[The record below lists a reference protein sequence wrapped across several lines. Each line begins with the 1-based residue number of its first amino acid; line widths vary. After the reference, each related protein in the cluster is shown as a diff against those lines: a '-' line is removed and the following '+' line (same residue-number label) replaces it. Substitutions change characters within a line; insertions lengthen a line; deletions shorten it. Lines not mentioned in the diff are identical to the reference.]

1 MKYTFFLL
9 ALGIIASKS
18 YFGKKKLFLKIKSV
32 KLYTKLNFERKK
44 EAFFKDISNSDSSL
58 LQEEHLFKYPISTYS
73 ADVDEITNQVE
84 PFYRLFNIVLK
95 WQKAEKKY
103 GSQSLMELSLRKSKL
118 KYYLIHT

>member
-1 MKYTFFLL
+1 M
-9 ALGIIASKS
+9 
-18 YFGKKKLFLKIKSV
+18 
-32 KLYTKLNFERKK
+32 N
-44 EAFFKDISNSDSSL
+44 SSL

-118 KYYLIHT
+118 KYYLIHTWLLVTWWINEAF

>member
-1 MKYTFFLL
+1 MKYRFFLL

-18 YFGKKKLFLKIKSV
+18 YFGKKKIFLKMRKKLFLKTFQTV
-32 KLYTKLNFERKK
+32 N
-44 EAFFKDISNSDSSL
+44 SSL

>member
-1 MKYTFFLL
+1 M
-9 ALGIIASKS
+9 
-18 YFGKKKLFLKIKSV
+18 
-32 KLYTKLNFERKK
+32 N
-44 EAFFKDISNSDSSL
+44 SSL

-103 GSQSLMELSLRKSKL
+103 GSQSLMELSLHKSKL
-118 KYYLIHT
+118 KYLTFSHLMDRRSLLIVDGINPNLEIICLKLELFFGH